1 MADPAH
7 VSPRKRV
14 LFVDDEP
21 AILSG
26 LQNLLYKDR
35 KRWDMVFAPGAD
47 QAMQELAKQPFA
59 VVVSD
64 MRMPGMDGAWL
75 LNEIKARYPA
85 TARIMLSGHADRE
98 AIVRALPALH
108 QLLAKPCDV
117 LTLRSAIERG
127 LLLSADT
134 RAAALNALI
143 GHIEK
148 LPSPAQV
155 HEELALALAAKQ
167 TRLEA
172 ITAIVM
178 RDPALAAKV
187 LQLVCSAYF
196 GSGPTSS
203 IRHAVA
209 LLGLDRLRHIAAT
222 TRMFTADTACNSL
235 ELATRAASIAALA
248 AKLVPARADEAYSGG
263 LLHDVGRLVH
273 LVAGDDVPD
282 LDAGACLLDVWG
294 LPVSLV
300 EIVRHH
306 RAPDLAPAAERLVA
320 CAVHVASGDVDRA
333 AIERAGYGHL
343 LEDWLAVAERE
354 GHHAR

>member
-1 MADPAH
+1 MAL
-7 VSPRKRV
+7 RKRV

-47 QAMQELAKQPFA
+47 QALQELAKQTFD

-98 AIVRALPALH
+98 AIVRALPATH

-148 LPSPAQV
+148 LPSPAGI
-155 HEELALALAAKQ
+155 HEELARALDAKA
-167 TRLEA
+167 TRIEDV
-172 ITAIVM
+172 TAIVM
-178 RDPALAAKV
+178 RDPALAAKI

-196 GSGPTSS
+196 GSGPTAS

-209 LLGLDRLRHIAAT
+209 LLGLDRLRYIAST
-222 TRMFTADTACNSL
+222 TRMFTGEPACL
-235 ELATRAASIAALA
+235 PASPEPQAVAALA
-248 AKLVPARADEAYSGG
+248 AKLAPSQAEEAYSGG

-273 LVAGDDVPD
+273 LVAGDDLPD

-294 LPVSLV
+294 LPTSLV
-300 EIVRHH
+300 EVVRHH
-306 RAPDLAPAAERLVA
+306 RAPDRAPEPYRLVA
-320 CAVHVASGDVDRA
+320 CAVHVATGTVDRA
-333 AIERAGYGHL
+333 AVERAGFASM
-343 LEDWLAVAERE
+343 LE
-354 GHHAR
+354 GPHAD

>member
-1 MADPAH
+1 MAD
-7 VSPRKRV
+7 STNMGLRKRV

-47 QAMQELAKQPFA
+47 QAMEELAKQAFD

-75 LNEIKARYPA
+75 LNQIKARYPA

-127 LLLSADT
+127 LHLSADT
-134 RAAALNALI
+134 RSATLNALI
-143 GHIEK
+143 GRIEK
-148 LPSPAQV
+148 LPSPAV
-155 HEELALALAAKQ
+155 IHAELANALEAKH
-167 TRLEA
+167 TRLEDIA
-172 ITAIVM
+172 AIVM

-203 IRHAVA
+203 IRQAVA
-209 LLGLDRLRHIAAT
+209 LLGLDRLRYIASS
-222 TRMFTADTACNSL
+222 TRMFTAEPAWQH
-235 ELATRAASIAALA
+235 LAASTRAQTVAELA
-248 AKLVPARADEAYSGG
+248 AKLVPTHAEAAFSGG

-273 LVAGDDVPD
+273 VVAGEDLQD

-294 LPVSLV
+294 LPASLV
-300 EIVRHH
+300 EVVRHH
-306 RAPDLAPAAERLVA
+306 RAPDRAPEAHRLVA
-320 CAVHVASGDVDRA
+320 CAVHVASGAVDHA
-333 AIERAGYGHL
+333 AVERAGCIHL
-343 LEDWLAVAERE
+343 LEGWLAMA
-354 GHHAR
+354 GA